1 MIFYCKFIVLLKV
14 RNMSMKSINKMK
26 PIAAILCLTFLSAC
40 ASVNGGKQSNTNY
53 KMMAPDLKVI
63 QADVNQKI
71 LDSSLQIKRQLELL
85 NDTLHHK
92 DVNGRTVGQQA
103 DYRVHSNLNI
113 KEIGTNDVHLM
124 VNEGRTS
131 NNPKPDFDKIVPN
144 AVTPEKISSTEKTSL
159 RNANG
164 EAKTQESVTTHKYFY
179 SKPAQETRGLSQL
192 PLQNNSAKVAATEI
206 ANLTHDV
213 KSTSNSTMQSKQE
226 TTEQKSTTSDNTNG
240 RALERKVS
248 IEGTYKATELLKQ
261 LSNGANYRFILKG
274 QDKNGEVTIG
284 SKDNPFTGTIKDALI
299 SIGNGF
305 GDKAHISVNT
315 KNKTITLEY
324 K

>member
-1 MIFYCKFIVLLKV
+1 
-14 RNMSMKSINKMK
+14 MSMKSINKMK

-40 ASVNGGKQSNTNY
+40 ASVNGGKQSNANY
-53 KMMAPDLKVI
+53 KVMAPDLKVI

-92 DVNGRTVGQQA
+92 DTNGRTVGQQA

-159 RNANG
+159 SNG
-164 EAKTQESVTTHKYFY
+164 ESKTQESVTTHKYFY
-179 SKPAQETRGLSQL
+179 RKPAQETRGLSQL
-192 PLQNNSAKVAATEI
+192 PLQNNSANVVATET
-206 ANLTHDV
+206 NMVNNV
-213 KSTSNSTMQSKQE
+213 KSTSNSTVRPKQE
-226 TTEQKSTTSDNTNG
+226 TNEQKNTTSSDNVNG

>member
-1 MIFYCKFIVLLKV
+1 
-14 RNMSMKSINKMK
+14 MSMKSINKMK

-53 KMMAPDLKVI
+53 KVMAPDLKVI

-92 DVNGRTVGQQA
+92 DSNGKTVGKQA

-159 RNANG
+159 SNS
-164 EAKTQESVTTHKYFY
+164 EAKPQEFVTTHKYFY
-179 SKPAQETRGLSQL
+179 RKPVQETRGLSQL
-192 PLQNNSAKVAATEI
+192 PLQNNNVKM
-206 ANLTHDV
+206 ANESNNIVNNV
-213 KSTSNSTMQSKQE
+213 KETSNNTIKQE
-226 TTEQKSTTSDNTNG
+226 TNEPKGTTSDNINR

-261 LSNGANYRFILKG
+261 LSNGANYHFILKG
-274 QDKNGEVTIG
+274 QDKSGEVTIG

>member
-1 MIFYCKFIVLLKV
+1 
-14 RNMSMKSINKMK
+14 MSMKSINKMK

-53 KMMAPDLKVI
+53 KVMAPDLKVI

-92 DVNGRTVGQQA
+92 DSNGKTVGKQA

-159 RNANG
+159 SNG
-164 EAKTQESVTTHKYFY
+164 EAKPQEFVTTNKYFY
-179 SKPAQETRGLSQL
+179 RKPVQETRGLSQL
-192 PLQNNSAKVAATEI
+192 PLQNNSANIVPTET
-206 ANLTHDV
+206 NMVNNV
-213 KSTSNSTMQSKQE
+213 KSTPNHIVKPKQE
-226 TTEQKSTTSDNTNG
+226 TNEQKSTTSDNTSG
-240 RALERKVS
+240 RTLALERKVS

>member
-1 MIFYCKFIVLLKV
+1 
-14 RNMSMKSINKMK
+14 MSMKSINKMK
-26 PIAAILCLTFLSAC
+26 PITAILCLTFLSAC

-53 KMMAPDLKVI
+53 KVMAPNLKVI

-85 NDTLHHK
+85 NETLNHK
-92 DVNGRTVGQQA
+92 DINGRTVGKQA
-103 DYRVHSNLNI
+103 DYRVHSNLNM

-124 VNEGRTS
+124 VNEGRTN

-144 AVTPEKISSTEKTSL
+144 AVTPEKINSTEKNALSNSKA
-159 RNANG
+159 NANS
-164 EAKTQESVTTHKYFY
+164 EAKIQEYVTTNKYFY
-179 SKPAQETRGLSQL
+179 RKPVQETGGLSQL
-192 PLQNNSAKVAATEI
+192 PLQNNSVNVVATET
-206 ANLTHDV
+206 NMVNNV
-213 KSTSNSTMQSKQE
+213 KSTSNHTVQLKQKQE
-226 TTEQKSTTSDNTNG
+226 INEQKSKTSDNTSG
-240 RALERKVS
+240 RTLTLERKVS

>member
-1 MIFYCKFIVLLKV
+1 
-14 RNMSMKSINKMK
+14 MSMKSINKMK

-53 KMMAPDLKVI
+53 KVMAPDLKVI

-92 DVNGRTVGQQA
+92 DSNGKTVGKQA

-159 RNANG
+159 SNS
-164 EAKTQESVTTHKYFY
+164 EAKPQEFVTTHKYFY
-179 SKPAQETRGLSQL
+179 RKPVQETRGLSQL
-192 PLQNNSAKVAATEI
+192 PLQNNNVKM
-206 ANLTHDV
+206 ANESNNIVNNV
-213 KSTSNSTMQSKQE
+213 KETSNNTIKQE
-226 TTEQKSTTSDNTNG
+226 TNEPKGTTSDNINR

-274 QDKNGEVTIG
+274 QDKSGEVTIG

>member
-1 MIFYCKFIVLLKV
+1 
-14 RNMSMKSINKMK
+14 MSMKSINKMK

-159 RNANG
+159 RNS
-164 EAKTQESVTTHKYFY
+164 EAKPQESVTTHKYFY
-179 SKPAQETRGLSQL
+179 RKPVQETHGLNQL
-192 PLQNNSAKVAATEI
+192 PLQNNSEKVAVTEI
-206 ANLTHDV
+206 ANLTNNV
-213 KSTSNSTMQSKQE
+213 KSTTNNTVPPKQE
-226 TTEQKSTTSDNTNG
+226 TTEQKSTTSDNASG

-274 QDKNGEVTIG
+274 KDKNGEVTIG